1 MNKELSYEFIFGEC
15 GTNSVPG
22 IVTFPL
28 PWPPGEPSRLHN
40 ILRQSNALA
49 DYILNLLSRS
59 DFHMEKGSSLINKV
73 TKNRIRMARNITSK
87 LLENMN
93 CRKMS
98 E

>member
-1 MNKELSYEFIFGEC
+1 MNREVSYEFIFGEC
-15 GTNSVPG
+15 GTNSGPG

-40 ILRQSNALA
+40 ILRQSNTLA
-49 DYILNLLSRS
+49 DYSFNLLMRS
-59 DFHMEKGSSLINKV
+59 DFHIENGSSLINKV
-73 TKNRIRMARNITSK
+73 TKTKIRIARNITSK
-87 LLENMN
+87 LFENMN